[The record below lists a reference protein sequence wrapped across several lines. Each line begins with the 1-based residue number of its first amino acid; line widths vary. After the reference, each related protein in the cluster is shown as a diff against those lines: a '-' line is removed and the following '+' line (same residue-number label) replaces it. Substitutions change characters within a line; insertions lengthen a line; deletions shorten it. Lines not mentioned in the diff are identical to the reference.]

1 MSHVYALSLRHNDG
15 ICNHY
20 RGGSHPVLN
29 LNERVL
35 SVLAC
40 KYVDDVIIDPPYLIT
55 AEMIAALQINIV
67 VTGKVSEVPED
78 AESDVYR
85 VPQEMGIMTTTDS
98 GSTMTMGN
106 VLTRIRENA
115 VRLENKVA
123 KKMKAEAEHFKDKH
137 NLDNYSTGYAN

>member
-1 MSHVYALSLRHNDG
+1 MTHLSLSRHNDG

-85 VPQEMGIMTTTDS
+85 VPSEMKILRMIDS

-115 VRLENKVA
+115 TRLENKVA
-123 KKMKAEAEHFKDKH
+123 KKMKAEAEHFKGKH
-137 NLDNYSTGYAN
+137 KLDNYSTGYAN

>member
-1 MSHVYALSLRHNDG
+1 
-15 ICNHY
+15 
-20 RGGSHPVLN
+20 VLN

-55 AEMIAALQINIV
+55 AEMIAALNINIV
-67 VTGKVSEVPED
+67 VTGKISEVPAN
-78 AESDVYR
+78 AETDVYR
-85 VPQEMGIMTTTDS
+85 VPQEMGILKEIDS
-98 GSTMTMGN
+98 GSSMTMGN

-115 VRLENKVA
+115 SRLENKVA

-137 NLDNYSTGYAN
+137 GLANYNTGFATETKN